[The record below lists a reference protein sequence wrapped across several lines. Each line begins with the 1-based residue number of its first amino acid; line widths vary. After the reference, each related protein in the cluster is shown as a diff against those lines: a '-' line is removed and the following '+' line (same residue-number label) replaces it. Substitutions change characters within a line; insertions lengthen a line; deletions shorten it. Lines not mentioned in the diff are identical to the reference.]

1 MAFFHSIP
9 SHLKP
14 KKRWWTWRL
23 GVGATITL
31 VLFAGFFLFKV
42 NKTFS
47 LINAN
52 IFSRVLTVDTAND
65 YHEANRIN
73 ILIMG
78 LRGDGDVLN
87 GEYLTDTMLVLSI
100 KTNTNK
106 MALFS
111 IPRDLY
117 VRIPNLGKMAKI
129 NFAYAYGKQVL
140 GDGLDPAVQVVERV
154 AGIDINY
161 AVAVDFSAFTGL
173 IDMVGG
179 VDVYVPADFTEAAQ
193 WGFPFHVPAGI
204 NHMNGTTALYYSRSR
219 FSSSDFDRARR
230 QQDVMMALGKKVMGL
245 GVLSNPIRLSQMLD
259 ALSQGVDTNID
270 FISLLNL
277 ITYAKAMSET
287 PPARTVFD
295 DSPGGLLIAGFVD
308 GAYVLYPTAGTE
320 NYGEIQ
326 NKFRNVFTQ

>member
-1 MAFFHSIP
+1 MALFHSIP
-9 SHLKP
+9 SHLRP
-14 KKRWWTWRL
+14 KKKWWSWRQL
-23 GVGATITL
+23 GVGAGITF
-31 VLFAGFFLFKV
+31 VLFVGFFLFQV

-47 LINAN
+47 LINPG
-52 IFSRVLTVDTAND
+52 IFSRVLQVDSGND

-87 GEYLTDTMLVLSI
+87 GEYLTDTMMILSI
-100 KTNTNK
+100 KTDTNK
-106 MALFS
+106 FALFS

-117 VRIPNLGKMAKI
+117 VRIPNLGKMEKL

-140 GDGLDPAVQVVERV
+140 GDGLGPATQVVERV

-179 VDVYVPADFTEAAQ
+179 IDVYVPSDFTEAAQ
-193 WGFPFHVPAGI
+193 WGFPFHVPAGL

-230 QQDVMMALGKKVMGL
+230 QQDVMMALGKKVMSL
-245 GVLSNPIRLSQMLD
+245 GVLSNPIHLSQMLD
-259 ALSQGVDTNID
+259 ALSKGVDTNID
-270 FISLLNL
+270 FITLLNL
-277 ITYAKAMSET
+277 IQYADPLSKASPT
-287 PPARTVFD
+287 KTVFND
-295 DSPGGLLIAGFVD
+295 TPS
-308 GAYVLYPTAGTE
+308 GT
-320 NYGEIQ
+320 GWQ
-326 NKFRNVFTQ
+326 RKLQRDTR